1 VKDSKVTPER
11 SKQLKV
17 GTRVCFNGNPAD
29 GGKVTA
35 INIRYVTIK
44 WDDGH
49 QSFTGHNEMNRVELL
64 AAKK

>member
-1 VKDSKVTPER
+1 MTMTGEQSKR
-11 SKQLKV
+11 LKV
-17 GTRVCFNGNPAD
+17 GTRVFFNGNPAD

-44 WDDGH
+44 WDDDH
-49 QSFTGHNEMNRVELL
+49 QSVTGHNEMNRVELL